1 MLQSALDDLGLS
13 LPSLDV
19 PIEPDARELVVADD
33 DPPIQVAG
41 EMAQPRAS
49 SSTTRT
55 SHAFGNV

>member
-1 MLQSALDDLGLS
+1 MLQKALDDLGLS

-19 PIEPDARELVVADD
+19 SMEPDAREMVVADD
-33 DPPIQVAG
+33 DPPIQVAD